1 MKKRKA
7 ERYGAVD
14 RTFEIKLNKPAK
26 GLKAVKVLIIVLLVA
41 IVLGLVFIGS
51 RLYFS
56 NDNKPVKT
64 SETEAFADTELNDE
78 LLRIVNK
85 SNPLEKDYVPELVE
99 RDGYFVSPLAADA
112 LDSML
117 EAAEKDGI
125 DLSVLSAYVSYKEQN
140 KLYMKKYKYNKNR
153 YNLTEVRAQ
162 AKTETVIPQAG
173 NSEAQTGLLVTFKTK
188 GKFAGSKASHWL
200 MSNAGDFG
208 FVQRYP
214 ADKEDAT
221 SMKANE
227 AVYRFVGKDNAQM
240 MRGLNK
246 TLNEYVLYI
255 NSR

>member
-1 MKKRKA
+1 MKKRKT

-41 IVLGLVFIGS
+41 IVLGLVFVGS

-56 NDNKPVKT
+56 NDDKTVKT

-85 SNPLEKDYVPELVE
+85 SNPLEKNFVPELVE
-99 RDGYFVSPLAADA
+99 RDGYSVSPLAAEE

-117 EAAEKDGI
+117 EAARKDGVS
-125 DLSVLSAYVSYKEQN
+125 LSVASAYISYGEQN
-140 KLYMKKYKYNKNR
+140 KLYLKKYKYNRKM

-162 AKTETVIPQAG
+162 AKTETVVPQAG

-188 GKFAGSKASHWL
+188 GKFADSRASSWL
-200 MSNAGDFG
+200 KNNSVDYG
-208 FVQRYP
+208 FVERYP

-240 MRGLNK
+240 MRSLNK